1 MVLTLRGTPF
11 LFQGEELGLTDG
23 AVPPEAIVD
32 VDGRDPERVPIPWE
46 PGPGAGF
53 TTGRPWLPAHPD
65 ADRLAVAIQQG
76 DPTSSLELYRALI
89 ALRRAT
95 PALQHGSY
103 RSVRSAPD
111 VFAYVR
117 EHEGERVLVALNFA
131 PFPRLLPAEAEG
143 ARVLLSTH
151 AEPRAG
157 ELAGDEARMLALG
170 RDH

>member
-1 MVLTLRGTPF
+1 
-11 LFQGEELGLTDG
+11 
-23 AVPPEAIVD
+23 
-32 VDGRDPERVPIPWE
+32 
-46 PGPGAGF
+46 
-53 TTGRPWLPAHPD
+53 
-65 ADRLAVAIQQG
+65 
-76 DPTSSLELYRALI
+76 
-89 ALRRAT
+89 
-95 PALQHGSY
+95 LQHGSY
-103 RSVRSAPD
+103 RSVQSAPD

-143 ARVLLSTH
+143 ARVLFSTH